1 MIHTT
6 PSLEDRAKAVGLYDS
21 RLIDWVIRVE
31 EVIKQRDELLDLLER
46 ASLSIGAFTSDEG
59 WSQSDMDTMDSIDAA
74 IANVKGRHPQ
84 GCHRSHPH
92 ENMSAECEQKT
103 IESRET
109 LQSAFGVVDCGE
121 CPSVLGC
128 IGSCMKGGS

>member
-31 EVIKQRDELLDLLER
+31 EVIKQRDELLAACQKAVHYDWPY
-46 ASLSIGAFTSDEG
+46 IDE
-59 WSQSDMDTMDSIDAA
+59 MRIA

-92 ENMSAECEQKT
+92 ENMSAECEKKT